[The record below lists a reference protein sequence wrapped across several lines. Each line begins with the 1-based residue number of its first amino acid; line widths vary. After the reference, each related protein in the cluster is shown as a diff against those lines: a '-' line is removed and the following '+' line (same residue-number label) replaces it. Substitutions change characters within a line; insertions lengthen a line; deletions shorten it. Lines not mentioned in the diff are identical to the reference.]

1 MDMVED
7 PTNETFISYLN
18 ESVLLLGP
26 PSVFFNEIRM
36 EGSDNR
42 LCNNS
47 HNTTTTTT
55 TTEANPIIN
64 SIRSTELVASLLINI
79 ALFFFMLTRTKL
91 RKKHSVKLFSNLQL
105 VHVLLSLL
113 LLLRTFDYGHDDV
126 TLHVINGF
134 LVQMFLSMVA
144 CTLDRLVAIK
154 YPYVYERVATKQVN
168 TV

>member
-1 MDMVED
+1 MILYGIKNFGQSNHSE
-7 PTNETFISYLN
+7 IS
-18 ESVLLLGP
+18 P
-26 PSVFFNEIRM
+26 CPK
-36 EGSDNR
+36 
-42 LCNNS
+42 
-47 HNTTTTTT
+47 
-55 TTEANPIIN
+55 IIPN
-64 SIRSTELVASLLINI
+64 FWFLMY
-79 ALFFFMLTRTKL
+79 F
-91 RKKHSVKLFSNLQL
+91 QL

-154 YPYVYERVATKQVN
+154 YPYLYERVATKQVN